1 MKYLFHPLAEK
12 ELLST
17 IDFYEKQQPE
27 LGKRFSIELFA
38 AIDRI
43 CEFSHSWSQI
53 DSMTRRCLT
62 NKLPF
67 GILYRIEN
75 NGIRIMAKMNL
86 HRKPGYWK
94 NRK

>member
-17 IDFYEKQQPE
+17 IDYYENQQPG
-27 LGKRFSIELFA
+27 LGERFSIEIFN

-43 CEFSHSWSQI
+43 CEFPQAWAKL
-53 DSMTRRCLT
+53 DSKTRRCLA
-62 NKLPF
+62 NKFPF
-67 GILYRIEN
+67 GVIFRVEN
-75 NGIRIMAKMNL
+75 RTVRIMAIMNL
-86 HRKPGYWK
+86 HRKPNYWK